1 LKGFLIM
8 AIHDPISNTYAL
20 EQEANFAL
28 QPPDGDANV
37 IGNDQDNQI
46 DGNAGENSLDGGMG
60 ADTLRGGLGDDT
72 YIVDDI
78 GDRVVEDAGQGS
90 GFDTTIATLSYQ
102 LEDNVEK
109 LVLVGSAT
117 HGWGNDLDNVLV
129 GNQNDNVLDGGDG
142 DDVLQGGS
150 SGADTFHGGRGDDTC
165 VVDDDWD
172 RVMED
177 AGEGF
182 DTTIATF
189 SYVLEDN
196 VEKLILMG
204 SAAHG
209 WGNDLDNVLEGNDN
223 DNFLDGG
230 EGNDTLIGGGGADTF
245 RGGHGDDVYHFS
257 SGDNVIEDEDEANGG
272 GNDTIVCS
280 STVDLE
286 DFPDIENLTLSGSAD
301 VDGFGNGLANTILG
315 NDGDNTLD
323 GRDGDDSLQGGL
335 GDDHL
340 IGGDGDDTLV
350 GGEGLDQFEG
360 GIGNDTYVVDDNEVI
375 DEGVDEG
382 NDTVIVAVEMNYTI
396 VGTQVENVVLTAGG
410 SASGNDLA
418 NSLSGSNGNDGLDG
432 GKGNDTLDGG
442 GGADSL
448 IGGEGDDVYY
458 VDIDLDFVSEQA
470 NQGYDRIYS
479 KAKLNLSM
487 QGANVEYLALL
498 GSGNLDAIG
507 NDLANRIIGNDG
519 SNALYGLGG
528 NDEIEGEAGND
539 KMDGGAG
546 ADTLRGGRGDDTYII
561 DAGDTVHEAAGEGR
575 DTVLVGFNLY
585 TLTGNVEDLTY
596 TGVGNFNGTGNDLNN
611 FIRGNTGNDT
621 LAGSLGDD
629 SLHGGAGADRM
640 DGGAG
645 SDLYWVDNAGDV
657 VVDSGAG
664 FDRVLASANYTLGA
678 NLEYLAFEG
687 SGNFSGTGNE
697 LDNTMYGNTGANTLD
712 GGAGRDQLDG
722 GEGADRLFGG
732 AGDDTI
738 TDWRGDDV
746 IDGGAGKD
754 DLRGGVGNDSY
765 VVDALD
771 MVTELAGQ
779 GIDTVTASE
788 SFALGAAAEVEILL
802 AQAGTSAINL
812 TGSATAN
819 AISGNNGANTLS
831 GEGGNDVLAGL
842 LGKDALFGGL
852 GHDRLA
858 GGAGKDTLRGDAGND
873 TFVFDSRISTANADK
888 VKAYK
893 AAEDRIFV
901 ENSLLKANKVLYK
914 AISKGAEVK
923 PAALASKFFTI
934 GSKAKDKDDFF
945 VLNTK
950 KYTLSYDAD
959 GSGSKAAITIATF
972 DKDAMKKFTHKEL
985 FFI

>member
-1 LKGFLIM
+1 
-8 AIHDPISNTYAL
+8 
-20 EQEANFAL
+20 
-28 QPPDGDANV
+28 
-37 IGNDQDNQI
+37 
-46 DGNAGENSLDGGMG
+46 
-60 ADTLRGGLGDDT
+60 
-72 YIVDDI
+72 
-78 GDRVVEDAGQGS
+78 
-90 GFDTTIATLSYQ
+90 
-102 LEDNVEK
+102 
-109 LVLVGSAT
+109 
-117 HGWGNDLDNVLV
+117 
-129 GNQNDNVLDGGDG
+129 
-142 DDVLQGGS
+142 
-150 SGADTFHGGRGDDTC
+150 
-165 VVDDDWD
+165 
-172 RVMED
+172 
-177 AGEGF
+177 
-182 DTTIATF
+182 
-189 SYVLEDN
+189 
-196 VEKLILMG
+196 
-204 SAAHG
+204 
-209 WGNDLDNVLEGNDN
+209 
-223 DNFLDGG
+223 
-230 EGNDTLIGGGGADTF
+230 
-245 RGGHGDDVYHFS
+245 
-257 SGDNVIEDEDEANGG
+257 
-272 GNDTIVCS
+272 
-280 STVDLE
+280 
-286 DFPDIENLTLSGSAD
+286 
-301 VDGFGNGLANTILG
+301 
-315 NDGDNTLD
+315 
-323 GRDGDDSLQGGL
+323 
-335 GDDHL
+335 
-340 IGGDGDDTLV
+340 
-350 GGEGLDQFEG
+350 LDQFEG

-382 NDTVIVAVEMNYTI
+382 NDTVIVAVELNYTI
-396 VGTQVENVVLTAGG
+396 IGTQVENVVLTAGG
-410 SASGNDLA
+410 SATGNDLA
-418 NSLSGSNGNDGLDG
+418 NSLTGSDGDDGLNG
-432 GKGNDTLDGG
+432 RAGNDTLNGG
-442 GGADSL
+442 LGSDILSGE
-448 IGGEGDDVYY
+448 EGDDTYH
-458 VDIDLDFVSEQA
+458 VDSELDIIHEQA
-470 NQGYDRIYS
+470 NEGSDQIVS
-479 KAKLNLSM
+479 SVSFNLSLR
-487 QGANVEYLALL
+487 GAHVENLELI
-498 GSGNLDAIG
+498 GSANLTATGNS
-507 NDLANRIIGNDG
+507 LANTIVGNSG
-519 SNALYGLGG
+519 SNTL
-528 NDEIEGEAGND
+528 
-539 KMDGGAG
+539 DGGAG
-546 ADTLRGGRGDDTYII
+546 SDDLTGGQGNDTYIV

-575 DTVLVGFNLY
+575 DTVLLGFNLY
-585 TLTGNVEDLTY
+585 TLTSNVEDLTY
-596 TGVGNFNGTGNDLNN
+596 TGAGGFTGTGNDLNN
-611 FIRGNTGNDT
+611 FIRGNIGNDI

-657 VVDSGAG
+657 IVDSGAG

-687 SGNFSGTGNE
+687 SGNFAGTGNE

-722 GEGADRLFGG
+722 GEGADRLLGG

-738 TDWRGDDV
+738 TDWRGDDF
-746 IDGGAGKD
+746 IDGGAGRD

-779 GIDTVTASE
+779 GTDTITASE
-788 SFALGAAAEVEILL
+788 SFVLGAAAEVEILL
-802 AQAGTSAINL
+802 ARAGTSTINL
-812 TGSATAN
+812 TGSTTAN
-819 AISGNNGANTLS
+819 AISGNNGANILS

-852 GHDRLA
+852 GDDRLA

>member
-1 LKGFLIM
+1 M
-8 AIHDPISNTYAL
+8 ATYDPVSNTYTL

-37 IGNDQDNQI
+37 IGNDQDNRI
-46 DGNAGENSLDGGMG
+46 TGNAGANSLDGGTG
-60 ADTLRGGLGDDT
+60 ADTLRGGLGGDA
-72 YIVDDI
+72 YHVDDE
-78 GDRVVEDAGQGS
+78 GDQVLEDAGQGA
-90 GFDTTIATLSYQ
+90 GFDTVYAAISYTL
-102 LEDNVEK
+102 EANVEK
-109 LVLVGSAT
+109 LVLVGSASD
-117 HGWGNDLDNVLV
+117 GIGNGLDNTLT

-142 DDVLQGGS
+142 DDVLHGGS

-177 AGEGF
+177 AGEGY
-182 DTTIATF
+182 DITIATF
-189 SYVLEDN
+189 SYKLEDN

-204 SAAHG
+204 SATHG

-223 DNFLDGG
+223 DNLLSGG
-230 EGNDTLIGGGGADTF
+230 SGNDTLIGGGGADTF
-245 RGGHGDDVYHFS
+245 QGGHGNDVYHLAG
-257 SGDNVIEDEDEANGG
+257 GDDVIEGEEATEDG
-272 GNDTIVCS
+272 GNDTIVSS

-286 DFPDIENLTLSGSAD
+286 DFPNIENLTLEGAANI
-301 VDGFGNGLANTILG
+301 DGLGNALANTILG
-315 NDGDNTLD
+315 NAGNNTLN
-323 GRDGDDSLQGGL
+323 GRDGNDSLVGGL

-340 IGGDGDDTLV
+340 IGGAGDDALD
-350 GGEGLDQFEG
+350 GGDGSDQLEG
-360 GIGNDTYVVDDNEVI
+360 GIGNDTYIVYGSEVI
-375 DEGVDEG
+375 NEGVDEG
-382 NDTVIVAVEMNYTI
+382 NDTVIVIIEMNYTI
-396 VGTQVENVVLTAGG
+396 IGTQVENVVLTAGG
-410 SASGNDLA
+410 SATGNDLA
-418 NSLSGSNGNDGLDG
+418 NSLTGSDGNEGLNGGRGDDTLDGGLGSDILSGEEGDDTYHVDSELDIIHEQANEGSDRIVSSVSFNLSLRGPHVENLELIGSANLTATGNSLANTIVGNSGSN
-432 GKGNDTLDGG
+432 TLDGG
-442 GGADSL
+442 GGADNL
-448 IGGEGDDVYY
+448 TGG
-458 VDIDLDFVSEQA
+458 
-470 NQGYDRIYS
+470 QG
-479 KAKLNLSM
+479 N
-487 QGANVEYLALL
+487 
-498 GSGNLDAIG
+498 
-507 NDLANRIIGNDG
+507 
-519 SNALYGLGG
+519 
-528 NDEIEGEAGND
+528 
-539 KMDGGAG
+539 
-546 ADTLRGGRGDDTYII
+546 DTYIV
-561 DAGDTVHEAAGEGR
+561 DAGDAVHEEAGQGR
-575 DTVLVGFNLY
+575 DMVLVGFDLY
-585 TLTGNVEDLTY
+585 TLTSNVEDLTY
-596 TGVGNFNGTGNDLNN
+596 TGAGSFNGTGNDLNN

-629 SLHGGAGADRM
+629 SLHGGAGADTM

-645 SDLYWVDNAGDV
+645 SDLYWVDNAGDMI
-657 VVDSGAG
+657 VDAGAG

-687 SGNFSGTGNE
+687 GGNFAGTGNE

-779 GIDTVTASE
+779 GTDTITASE
-788 SFALGAAAEVEILL
+788 SFALGPAAEVEILL
-802 AQAGTSAINL
+802 AKAGTSAINL

-819 AISGNNGANTLS
+819 AISGNNGANMLS

-842 LGKDALFGGL
+842 LGRDALFGGL
-852 GHDRLA
+852 GDDRLA

-888 VKAYK
+888 VTAYK
-893 AAEDRIFV
+893 AAEDRIFL

-914 AISKGAEVK
+914 AIGKGAEVK
-923 PAALASKFFTI
+923 PATLASKFFTI

-972 DKDAMKKFTHKEL
+972 DKNAMKKFTHKEL